1 MVCVS
6 GCVSRWR
13 GGVCEWVGC
22 VNRWEAVCACGWGG
36 YVCEWVEVVCEWVGG
51 GVCVCVRVVL
61 KGEKRRA
68 AL

>member
-1 MVCVS
+1 MCVWVGRVCVS
-6 GCVSRWR
+6 
-13 GGVCEWVGC
+13 
-22 VNRWEAVCACGWGG
+22 GWGG